1 VIDVGS
7 TAENHSERIQTAIIN
22 HSMDPNEFQHKPIM
36 TPPQNTFPLSMVPVY
51 GEEGGYLPHALIE
64 ELGQGPLHRVE
75 VTPPKYDLKGLGK
88 RLEKKLIRT
97 DSEWD
102 SKGVFKCQSV
112 LLRTRGGMF
121 ATCYHSSIRV
131 YGRDWK
137 ATVNLAKRLH
147 KMACSLARPRKPC
160 YYLIERSCGCIGTET
175 VALKGVRVP
184 EAQELSLLYGE
195 DFYGWHSGFLQRFE
209 EKPSGLTILEG
220 PPGTGKTT
228 FLRYLMS
235 HHAKT
240 HCFYYIAP
248 HEIGCLV
255 DSDFISFWA
264 RQRELHQDKKLALI
278 IEDAEQALM
287 ARANDNRSLVQVVLN
302 YSDGM
307 LADFL
312 RLQIIATVNCRAS
325 DLDEALLRPGRL
337 MARRHFGRLSRADAR
352 RLAAHHGLSLS
363 GGPEDYSLAE
373 IFNEQEE
380 TNSTENKILG
390 FAA

>member
-1 VIDVGS
+1 METFDF
-7 TAENHSERIQTAIIN
+7 NQ
-22 HSMDPNEFQHKPIM
+22 KPLM
-36 TPPQNTFPLSMVPVY
+36 PAPQQTFPLTMVPVY
-51 GEEGGYLPHALIE
+51 MEEGGGLPLCLME
-64 ELGQGPLHRVE
+64 ELGSGPLHRVE
-75 VTPPKYDLKGLGK
+75 VTPPKYDLKALGK
-88 RLEKKLIRT
+88 RLEKKLLRT

-102 SKGVFKCQSV
+102 CKGVFTAQA
-112 LLRTRGGMF
+112 LILRTRSGMF
-121 ATCYHSSIRV
+121 ATCYRSTIRA

-137 ATVNLAKRLH
+137 STAKLARRLY
-147 KMACSLARPRKPC
+147 KMAWSLVKPIKPC

-175 VALKGVRVP
+175 VPLEGVKVP
-184 EAQELSLLYGE
+184 DAQELSLLYGE
-195 DFYGWHSGFLQRFE
+195 DFNGWHADFMHRFE
-209 EKPSGLTILEG
+209 DKPSGLTILEG

-228 FLRYLMS
+228 FLRHLVS
-235 HHAKT
+235 QHAKT

-325 DLDEALLRPGRL
+325 DLDDALLRPGRL
-337 MARRHFGRLSRADAR
+337 MARRHFGRLSRTDAR
-352 RLAAHHGLSLS
+352 RLAAHHGLSLP

-373 IFNEQEE
+373 IFNEQEG
-380 TNSTENKILG
+380 TNSSESKILG